1 MGSEMNNKIFTTV
14 CELLENGANERDHDF
29 HIMTF
34 CTIGKVGVE
43 ARSVVLRNFDKEKN
57 IIRFH
62 TDYRSPKLIDIKNNP
77 NTVCLVYSY
86 KLKTQLRIKTLSSI
100 HYEDSVWN
108 ASWDSTGL
116 PSRKC
121 YLTKYDPSSNIDQ
134 KDDGL
139 PLELKGKTPSLEQSE
154 GGKKNF
160 CVVDNKIME
169 IDYLYLKS
177 SGHERMRLD
186 FNNNKSSWMA
196 P

>member
-1 MGSEMNNKIFTTV
+1 MNNKIFTTV

-62 TDYRSPKLIDIKNNP
+62 TDYRSPKLNDIKNNP

-86 KLKTQLRIKTLSSI
+86 KLKTQLRIKTHSSV
-100 HYEDSVWN
+100 HYKDSIWN
-108 ASWDSTGL
+108 TAWDSTGL
-116 PSRKC
+116 SSRKC
-121 YLTKYDPSSNIDQ
+121 YLTKYDPSRNIDE

-139 PLELKGKTPSLEQSE
+139 PFELKGKTPSLKQSE
-154 GGKKNF
+154 EGKKNF
-160 CVVDNKIME
+160 CVVDNKILE
-169 IDYLYLKS
+169 VDYLYLKS
-177 SGHERMRLD
+177 SGHERMQLD
-186 FNNNKSSWMA
+186 FNSNKFSWMA

>member
-1 MGSEMNNKIFTTV
+1 MNNKIFTTV

-34 CTIGKVGVE
+34 CTTGKVGVE

-62 TDYRSPKLIDIKNNP
+62 TDYRSPKLNDIRNNP

-86 KLKTQLRIKTLSSI
+86 KLKTQLRIKTHSSI
-100 HYEDSVWN
+100 HYEDSIWS
-108 ASWDSTGL
+108 AAWDSTGL
-116 PSRKC
+116 SSRKC
-121 YLTKYDPSSNIDQ
+121 YLTKYDPSCNIDE

-139 PLELKGKTPSLEQSE
+139 PLELKGKTPSLQQSE
-154 GGKKNF
+154 EGKKNF
-160 CVVDNKIME
+160 CVVDNKILEM
-169 IDYLYLKS
+169 DYLYLKS

-186 FNNNKSSWMA
+186 FNGNKFSWMA

>member
-1 MGSEMNNKIFTTV
+1 MGLEMNNKIFTTI

-34 CTIGKVGVE
+34 CTIGKLGVE

-62 TDYRSPKLIDIKNNP
+62 TDYRSPKLNDIKNNP

-100 HYEDSVWN
+100 HYEDSIWST
-108 ASWDSTGL
+108 AWDSTGL
-116 PSRKC
+116 SSRKC
-121 YLTKYDPSSNIDQ
+121 YLTKYDPSCNIDQ

-139 PLELKGKTPSLEQSE
+139 PLELKGKTPSLKQSE
-154 GGKKNF
+154 DGKRNF
-160 CVVDNKIME
+160 CVVDNKILE
-169 IDYLYLKS
+169 VDYLYLKS
-177 SGHERMRLD
+177 SGHERMKLD
-186 FNNNKSSWMA
+186 FNSKNFSWMA

>member
-1 MGSEMNNKIFTTV
+1 MNNKIFTTV

-62 TDYRSPKLIDIKNNP
+62 TDYRSPKLNEIKNNP

-86 KLKTQLRIKTLSSI
+86 KLKTQLRIKTQSSI
-100 HYEDSVWN
+100 HYEDSIWN
-108 ASWDSTGL
+108 AAWDSTGL
-116 PSRKC
+116 SSRKC
-121 YLTKYDPSSNIDQ
+121 YLTKYDPSRNIDE

-139 PLELKGKTPSLEQSE
+139 PLELKGKTPSLKQSE
-154 GGKKNF
+154 EGKKNF
-160 CVVDNKIME
+160 CVVDNKILEM
-169 IDYLYLKS
+169 DYLYLKS
-177 SGHERMRLD
+177 SGHERMQLD
-186 FNNNKSSWMA
+186 FNSNKFSWMA

>member
-1 MGSEMNNKIFTTV
+1 MGLEMVRKVFTTV

-62 TDYRSPKLIDIKNNP
+62 TDYRSPKLNDIKNNP

-100 HYEDSVWN
+100 HYEDAIWN

-116 PSRKC
+116 SSRKC

-134 KDDGL
+134 KNDGL
-139 PLELKGKTPSLEQSE
+139 PLELKGKTPSLKQSE
-154 GGKKNF
+154 EGKKNF
-160 CVVDNKIME
+160 CVVDNKITE

-186 FNNNKSSWMA
+186 FNSNKYSWMA

>member
-1 MGSEMNNKIFTTV
+1 MGLEMNNKIFTTI

-34 CTIGKVGVE
+34 CTIGKLGVE

-62 TDYRSPKLIDIKNNP
+62 TDYRSPKLNDIKNNP

-100 HYEDSVWN
+100 HYKDSIWST
-108 ASWDSTGL
+108 AWDSTGL
-116 PSRKC
+116 SSRKC
-121 YLTKYDPSSNIDQ
+121 YLTKYDPSCNIDQ

-139 PLELKGKTPSLEQSE
+139 PLELKGKTPSLKQSE
-154 GGKKNF
+154 DGKRNF
-160 CVVDNKIME
+160 CVVDNKILE

-186 FNNNKSSWMA
+186 FSSYKFSWMA

>member
-1 MGSEMNNKIFTTV
+1 MNNKIFTTV

-43 ARSVVLRNFDKEKN
+43 ARSVVLRNFDREKN

-62 TDYRSPKLIDIKNNP
+62 TDYRSPKLNDIKNNP

-86 KLKTQLRIKTLSSI
+86 KLKTQLRIKTQSSI
-100 HYEDSVWN
+100 HYEDSIWN
-108 ASWDSTGL
+108 AAWDSTGL
-116 PSRKC
+116 SSRKC
-121 YLTKYDPSSNIDQ
+121 YLTKYDPSRNIEE

-139 PLELKGKTPSLEQSE
+139 PLELKGKTPSLKQSE
-154 GGKKNF
+154 EGKKNF
-160 CVVDNKIME
+160 CVVDNKILEM
-169 IDYLYLKS
+169 DYLYLKS
-177 SGHERMRLD
+177 SGHERMQLD
-186 FNNNKSSWMA
+186 FNSNKFSWMA

>member
-1 MGSEMNNKIFTTV
+1 MNNKIFPTV

-62 TDYRSPKLIDIKNNP
+62 TDYRSPKLNDIKNNP

-86 KLKTQLRIKTLSSI
+86 KLKTQLRIKTHSSI
-100 HYEDSVWN
+100 HYKDSIWN
-108 ASWDSTGL
+108 AAWDSTGL
-116 PSRKC
+116 SSRKC
-121 YLTKYDPSSNIDQ
+121 YLTKYDPSCNIDE

-139 PLELKGKTPSLEQSE
+139 PLELKGKTPSLKQSE
-154 GGKKNF
+154 EGKKNF
-160 CVVDNKIME
+160 CVVDNKILEM
-169 IDYLYLKS
+169 DYLYLKS
-177 SGHERMRLD
+177 SGHERMQLD
-186 FNNNKSSWMA
+186 FNSNKFSWMA

>member
-1 MGSEMNNKIFTTV
+1 MSNKIFTTV

-34 CTIGKVGVE
+34 CTTGKVGVE
-43 ARSVVLRNFDKEKN
+43 ARSVVLRSFDKDKN

-62 TDYRSPKLIDIKNNP
+62 TDYRSPKLNDIKNNP

-100 HYEDSVWN
+100 HYEDAIWK
-108 ASWDSTGL
+108 ASWESTGL
-116 PSRKC
+116 SSRKC
-121 YLTKYDPSSNIDQ
+121 YLTKYDPSCNIDK

-139 PLELKGKTPSLEQSE
+139 PFELKGKTPSLKQSE
-154 GGKKNF
+154 DGKKNF
-160 CVVDNKIME
+160 CVIDNKITE

-186 FNNNKSSWMA
+186 FSSYRFSWIA

>member
-1 MGSEMNNKIFTTV
+1 MNNKIFTTV

-34 CTIGKVGVE
+34 CTTGKVGVE

-62 TDYRSPKLIDIKNNP
+62 TDYRSPKLNDIRNNP

-86 KLKTQLRIKTLSSI
+86 KLKTQLRIKTHSSI
-100 HYEDSVWN
+100 HYEDSIWN
-108 ASWDSTGL
+108 AAWDSTGL
-116 PSRKC
+116 SSRKC
-121 YLTKYDPSSNIDQ
+121 YLTKYDPSCNIDE

-139 PLELKGKTPSLEQSE
+139 PLEIKGKTPSLQQSE
-154 GGKKNF
+154 EGKKNF
-160 CVVDNKIME
+160 CVVDNKILEM
-169 IDYLYLKS
+169 DYLYLKS

-186 FNNNKSSWMA
+186 FNGNKFSWMA

>member
-1 MGSEMNNKIFTTV
+1 MNNKIFTTV

-43 ARSVVLRNFDKEKN
+43 ARSVVLRSFDKDKN

-62 TDYRSPKLIDIKNNP
+62 TDYRSPKLSDIKYNP

-100 HYEDSVWN
+100 HYEDSIWN
-108 ASWDSTGL
+108 AAWDSTGL
-116 PSRKC
+116 SSRKC
-121 YLTKYDPSSNIDQ
+121 YLTKYDPSRNIDE

-139 PLELKGKTPSLEQSE
+139 PLELKGKTPSLKQSE
-154 GGKKNF
+154 EGKKNF
-160 CVVDNKIME
+160 CVVDNKILEM
-169 IDYLYLKS
+169 DYLYLKS
-177 SGHERMRLD
+177 SGHERMQLD
-186 FNNNKSSWMA
+186 FNSNKFSWMA

>member
-1 MGSEMNNKIFTTV
+1 MNNKIFTTV

-62 TDYRSPKLIDIKNNP
+62 TDYRSPKLNDIKNNP

-86 KLKTQLRIKTLSSI
+86 KLKTQLRIKTQSSI
-100 HYEDSVWN
+100 HYEDSIWN
-108 ASWDSTGL
+108 AAWDSTGL
-116 PSRKC
+116 SSRKC
-121 YLTKYDPSSNIDQ
+121 YLTKYDPSRNIDE

-139 PLELKGKTPSLEQSE
+139 PLELKGKTPSLKQSE
-154 GGKKNF
+154 EGKKNF
-160 CVVDNKIME
+160 CVVDNKILEM
-169 IDYLYLKS
+169 DYLYLKS
-177 SGHERMRLD
+177 SGHERMQLD
-186 FNNNKSSWMA
+186 FNSNKFSWMA

>member
-1 MGSEMNNKIFTTV
+1 
-14 CELLENGANERDHDF
+14 
-29 HIMTF
+29 MTF

-43 ARSVVLRNFDKEKN
+43 ARSVVLRNFDKERN

-62 TDYRSPKLIDIKNNP
+62 TDYRSPKLNDIKNNP

-100 HYEDSVWN
+100 HYEDSIWN
-108 ASWDSTGL
+108 TSWDSTGL
-116 PSRKC
+116 SSRKC

>member
-1 MGSEMNNKIFTTV
+1 MNNKIFTTV

-62 TDYRSPKLIDIKNNP
+62 TDYRSPKLNDIKNNP

-100 HYEDSVWN
+100 HYEDSIWST
-108 ASWDSTGL
+108 AWDSTGL
-116 PSRKC
+116 SSRKC
-121 YLTKYDPSSNIDQ
+121 YLTKYDPSCNIDQ

-139 PLELKGKTPSLEQSE
+139 PLELKGKTPSLKQSE
-154 GGKKNF
+154 DGKRNF
-160 CVVDNKIME
+160 CVVDNKILE
-169 IDYLYLKS
+169 VDYLYLKS
-177 SGHERMRLD
+177 SGHERMKLD
-186 FNNNKSSWMA
+186 FNSKNFSWMA

>member
-1 MGSEMNNKIFTTV
+1 MNNKIFTTV

-62 TDYRSPKLIDIKNNP
+62 TDYRSPKLNDIKNNP

-86 KLKTQLRIKTLSSI
+86 KLKTQLRIKTHSSI
-100 HYEDSVWN
+100 HYEDSTWN
-108 ASWDSTGL
+108 TAWDSTGL
-116 PSRKC
+116 SSRKC
-121 YLTKYDPSSNIDQ
+121 YLTKYDPSRNIDE

-139 PLELKGKTPSLEQSE
+139 PLELKGKTPSLKQSE
-154 GGKKNF
+154 EGKKNF
-160 CVVDNKIME
+160 CVVDNKILEM
-169 IDYLYLKS
+169 DYLYLKS

-186 FNNNKSSWMA
+186 FNNNEFSWMA

>member
-1 MGSEMNNKIFTTV
+1 MGVEMNNKIFTTV

-29 HIMTF
+29 HVMTF
-34 CTIGKVGVE
+34 CTIGKEGVE

-62 TDYRSPKLIDIKNNP
+62 TDYRSPKLNDIKNNP

-100 HYEDSVWN
+100 HYEDSIWN

-116 PSRKC
+116 SSRKC
-121 YLTKYDPSSNIDQ
+121 YLTKYNPSSNIDQ

-139 PLELKGKTPSLEQSE
+139 RLELKGKTPSLEQSE

-186 FNNNKSSWMA
+186 FNDSKFSWMA